1 MKLIYTHENRFLVS
15 NARNILENENIDV
28 ILKNEFIGG
37 AAGDLAPFDTWQ
49 ELWVEDKDAAKA
61 EELLSRLTESNATTE
76 WTCPDC
82 GEANGASFEVC
93 WNCQKSRVT

>member
-1 MKLIYTHENRFLVS
+1 MKLIYTHENRFLVG
-15 NARNILENENIDV
+15 NAKNILENENIEV

-49 ELWVEDKDAAKA
+49 ELWVEDKDYAKA
-61 EELLSRLTESNATTE
+61 EKLLLALSDNKVNTE
-76 WTCPDC
+76 WSCPAC

-93 WNCQKSRVT
+93 WNCQTERP

>member
-1 MKLIYTHENRFLVS
+1 MKLIYSHENRFLVG
-15 NARNILENENIDV
+15 NAKNILENENIEV

-49 ELWVEDKDAAKA
+49 ELWVEDKDYAKA
-61 EELLSRLTESNATTE
+61 EKLLLPLSDNKVNTE
-76 WTCPDC
+76 WSCPAC

-93 WNCQKSRVT
+93 WNCQTERP